1 MPSSSASSGP
11 PAPHHDYYKYAPSLA
26 GNVIYIVL
34 FSIVSIGH
42 VFFMI
47 RSRTWYFIPF
57 VLGCLFEAIGFVGRA
72 IGANETPNW
81 TLGPFIMQTLLIL
94 LGPTL
99 YAASIYMVLA
109 RLIRLLDAH
118 QYSLVRTSWLTTIFV
133 SGDVLSFITQG
144 AGGGILSNA
153 DTQSRRDLG
162 NNIILAGLGI
172 QVVFFGLF
180 IITTVMFHIRITR
193 KPTQRTYSVT
203 TPWQQFIMA
212 LYAASILIMV
222 RSIFRMIEFSAG
234 RNGTLQNNEV
244 YLLVLDSA
252 LMLLVAIVFLWYHPS
267 RILIGYKDV
276 GSGGPD
282 VENRTS
288 GNSGTYPMVT
298 PNSTL
303 PKPYDSDATSAV
315 QGQPQYTYDATPGY
329 SSHSSPSRR

>member
-1 MPSSSASSGP
+1 MSSS
-11 PAPHHDYYKYAPSLA
+11 APHHDYYKYDPSLA
-26 GNVIYIVL
+26 GNIIYIVL
-34 FSIVSIGH
+34 FSIVSVGH
-42 VFFMI
+42 IFLMI
-47 RSRTWYFIPF
+47 RSKTWYFIPF
-57 VLGCLFEAIGFVGRA
+57 ILGCLFEAIGFVGRA
-72 IGANETPNW
+72 IGATQTPDW
-81 TLGPFIMQTLLIL
+81 TLPPFIMQTLLIL
-94 LGPTL
+94 LGPAL

-118 QYSLVRTSWLTTIFV
+118 QYSLVRTSWLTSIFV
-133 SGDVLSFITQG
+133 AGDVLSFLTQG

-153 DTQSRRDLG
+153 DTVSRRDLG

-172 QVVFFGLF
+172 QVAFFGLF
-180 IITTVMFHIRITR
+180 VITTVVFHIRIMR
-193 KPTQRTYSVT
+193 KPTQRTYQVT
-203 TPWQQFIMA
+203 VPWQQFIMA
-212 LYAASILIMV
+212 LYAASILVMI

-234 RNGTLQNNEV
+234 RDGTFQNNEV

-276 GSGGPD
+276 GTGGPD
-282 VENRTS
+282 VENGTGDS
-288 GNSGTYPMVT
+288 STYPMVT

-315 QGQPQYTYDATPGY
+315 QGQPQYTYNAAPGY